1 MPELPEVE
9 TIVRELRPV
18 LTGKV
23 VESVKVL
30 WSRSVC
36 GDVEAFVETIR
47 GERIQ
52 SMGRRGKYIV
62 LTFARG
68 LRLTIHLKMTGKLLF
83 QMGEKDRNYVRVE
96 FLFAGRTPL
105 YFVDVRKFGR
115 LRLWPEGEPLL
126 PGLGP
131 DPLDFPTVSA
141 VLKRLK
147 TPRAAK
153 TVLLDQRVLAGVGNI
168 YADEALFLAGIH
180 PRTPF
185 SRIKRSR
192 LAKLSRELP
201 LLLGRA
207 INNMGTTLTDYRTPD
222 NQSGS
227 HQGFLNVY
235 GRKDLPCPKCGTP
248 IARLCLHGRS
258 SHFCP
263 RCQPEHS

>member
-9 TIVRELRPV
+9 TIVRGLGPV

-23 VESVKVL
+23 VESVRVL
-30 WSRSVC
+30 WPRSVC
-36 GDVEAFVETIR
+36 GDAEEFVKTIR
-47 GERIQ
+47 GQQVKLI
-52 SMGRRGKYIV
+52 GRRGKYIIF
-62 LTFARG
+62 TFGRG
-68 LRLTIHLKMTGKLLF
+68 MRLTIHLKMTGKLLF
-83 QMGEKDRNYVRVE
+83 QIGEKDQNYVRIE
-96 FLFAGRTPL
+96 FLFADRTPL

-115 LRLWPEGEPLL
+115 LILWPESEPFL

-131 DPLDFPTVSA
+131 DPLDFHTVSA
-141 VLKRLK
+141 VLGRLK
-147 TPRAAK
+147 TRRVVK
-153 TVLLDQRVLAGVGNI
+153 TVLLDQQLLAGVGNI

-185 SRIKRSR
+185 PGIKKSG

-222 NQSGS
+222 NRNGS

-235 GRKDLPCPKCGTP
+235 GRKGLPCPRCGTP
-248 IARLCLHGRS
+248 IARLCLNGRS
-258 SHFCP
+258 CHFCP
-263 RCQPEHS
+263 LCQPEPG